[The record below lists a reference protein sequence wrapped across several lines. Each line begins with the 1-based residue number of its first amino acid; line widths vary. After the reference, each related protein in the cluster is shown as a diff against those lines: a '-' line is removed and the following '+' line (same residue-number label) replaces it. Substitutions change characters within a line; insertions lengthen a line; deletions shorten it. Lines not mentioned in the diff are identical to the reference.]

1 MPFAATLYDRNSDA
15 PLPRS
20 RTHLEASITPLEKI
34 PHHIVVH
41 NLSTEGLL
49 IESYHDIPVGSEV
62 IFEIADLGK
71 NLATVVW
78 RDGNLYDCLFTVPL
92 PSGPVHAKLRQGNVV
107 WGDFP
112 NHRAMETEAL
122 LSREG
127 RVAPAVPGERWPL
140 LARVAF
146 IVGAAALCW
155 AIPTAIVK
163 LVWNLL

>member
-1 MPFAATLYDRNSDA
+1 MPFTATLYDNA
-15 PLPRS
+15 PEAGLPRS
-20 RTHLEASITPLEKI
+20 RTRLRASITPLEKM

-62 IFEIADLGK
+62 AFEIDDLGK

-78 RDGNLYDCLFTVPL
+78 RDGHLYDCLFTVPL

-107 WGDFP
+107 WGNFP
-112 NHRAMETEAL
+112 HHRSMETEAL
-122 LSREG
+122 LSLEG
-127 RVAPAVPGERWPL
+127 KVAPPLPAERWPL
-140 LARVAF
+140 LARVVF
-146 IVGAAALCW
+146 IVGAAGLCW